1 MTSLLNIE
9 ADAFDDAFARRC
21 VKVRHD
27 LTSHPLFELEAI
39 ARLADQLP
47 SSSVRREPGD
57 LPLSHTRGFVE
68 AGVGP
73 PSETV
78 RGIRENGFRV
88 SLRDVQQLPD
98 YARLVN
104 QCLDEAAHYV
114 ADREGGMKNR
124 AGYIFVTAPAS
135 TTPMHYDAEHS
146 FLLQVCGTKHVFY
159 ADLDHDPVVKEQQ
172 LQRYYRGEQLDIDLM
187 HRRATKTTIQAGE
200 GVYIPSYVPHWVVT
214 EQGLS
219 ISFSIP
225 FYTPHVEKLEL
236 VNLFNMRLGRFK
248 VRTKPPGESP
258 VMDQS
263 KIALSRAWLRVTGK
277 ANKTWA

>member
-1 MTSLLNIE
+1 MTSLLNID
-9 ADAFDDAFARRC
+9 ADAFANAFARRC
-21 VKVRHD
+21 VKVRHE
-27 LTSHPLFELEAI
+27 LTSHPLFEQEAI
-39 ARLADQLP
+39 AQLADQLP
-47 SSSVRREPGD
+47 PSSVRREPGD

-68 AGVGP
+68 AGVGR

-78 RGIRENGFRV
+78 REIEENGFRV
-88 SLRDVQQLPD
+88 SLRDVQQLPE

-104 QCLDEAAHYV
+104 QCLDEAAQYV
-114 ADREGGMKNR
+114 AGREGGMKNR

-159 ADLDHDPVVKEQQ
+159 ADLDDPIVKEQQ
-172 LQRYYRGEQLDIDLM
+172 LQRYYRGEPLDTDLM
-187 HRRATKTTIQAGE
+187 HQHATKTTIQSGE

-225 FYTPHVEKLEL
+225 FYTPYTEKLEL
-236 VNLFNMRLGRFK
+236 INLFNMRLGRFK
-248 VRTKPPGESP
+248 VRTKPAGGSP
-258 VMDQS
+258 IMDQS
-263 KIALSRAWLRVTGK
+263 KIALSRAWLRMSGK